1 MYSQLIMYLLDS
13 IIWQHIS
20 LEHNL
25 GVIQTGISKSIQHA
39 GIKEVCAPTTT
50 LPHVTVISVTTHVSG
65 LTFTAL

>member
-50 LPHVTVISVTTHVSG
+50 LPHVT
-65 LTFTAL
+65 